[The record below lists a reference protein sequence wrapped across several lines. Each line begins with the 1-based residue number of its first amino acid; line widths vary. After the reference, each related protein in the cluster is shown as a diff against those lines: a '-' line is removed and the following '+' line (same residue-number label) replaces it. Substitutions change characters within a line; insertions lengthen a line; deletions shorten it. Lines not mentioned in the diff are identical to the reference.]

1 MTALNFAYADIN
13 IIASPTCEIESI
25 SKTEI
30 KNIFM
35 LKQKV
40 IDGKPIKIV
49 DRVEKPI
56 YKEFVEEYMN
66 KSLREMKTYWIRMLF
81 TGKKIAPEKLS
92 LEELNALEYKDSCY
106 FSYVEETESM
116 DTTQW
121 RSVNIKEQVAHEI

>member
-1 MTALNFAYADIN
+1 MTVLHFAHADIN
-13 IIASPTCEIESI
+13 IVASPTCKIESI

-30 KNIFM
+30 KKIFM
-35 LKQKV
+35 LKQKA
-40 IDGKPIKIV
+40 IDGKSIKIV

-66 KSLREMKTYWIRMLF
+66 KSLRKMKTYWIRMLF
-81 TGKKIAPEKLS
+81 TGKKIAPQKLS

-106 FSYVEETESM
+106 FSYMEERERM

-121 RSVNIKEQVAHEI
+121 RSVKVKEIGYEI